1 MSTATI
7 QDEDIKFQRENW
19 EMIRSHVS
27 PIISNLTMDN
37 LQESHRDLFQVNILI
52 GRNIICKNAVD
63 FTLNKQNGRLIPAL
77 SALIA
82 LLLINTVEETLRT
95 FEQSIEYFASSAPLK
110 FTHTLVFIINFELYL
125 TEIIRSFKFTK
136 SKKPFEKILA
146 RLLKVKDLYLLDDVN
161 LIGAFLY
168 PSIFQSKSLL
178 NEIFGTTSVNKIV
191 HNMTKIVLR
200 YLKNFINI
208 TNFRSSNSGGESGR
222 IPVII
227 FFLTT
232 RPFL

>member
-52 GRNIICKNAVD
+52 GRNIICKNVVD

-82 LLLINTVEETLRT
+82 LLNSDIPDIGETLAKRT
-95 FEQSIEYFASSAPLK
+95 NVNVRAAIQSQ
-110 FTHTLVFIINFELYL
+110 
-125 TEIIRSFKFTK
+125 
-136 SKKPFEKILA
+136 
-146 RLLKVKDLYLLDDVN
+146 RLRVLRK
-161 LIGAFLY
+161 Y
-168 PSIFQSKSLL
+168 PSMSVHFISL
-178 NEIFGTTSVNKIV
+178 
-191 HNMTKIVLR
+191 
-200 YLKNFINI
+200 
-208 TNFRSSNSGGESGR
+208 
-222 IPVII
+222 
-227 FFLTT
+227 
-232 RPFL
+232 